1 VCVPVTV
8 PVTKFTLVCFISVC
22 DIVCWQGL
30 PVTGNKQELV
40 ERLQAAVGSD
50 LLDEND
56 DDLDQEEE
64 EQLSDEA
71 IKKAEAELQ
80 AQGDTSF
87 SEVEDHT
94 PKKTGSASEVDLFS
108 TLSAGAGIC
117 RKSKC

>member
-1 VCVPVTV
+1 
-8 PVTKFTLVCFISVC
+8 
-22 DIVCWQGL
+22 
-30 PVTGNKQELV
+30 LV

-87 SEVEDHT
+87 SEAADQS
-94 PKKTGSASEVDLFS
+94 PKKTGPASEVDLILYVKYF
-108 TLSAGAGIC
+108 C
-117 RKSKC
+117 

>member
-1 VCVPVTV
+1 M
-8 PVTKFTLVCFISVC
+8 
-22 DIVCWQGL
+22 
-30 PVTGNKQELV
+30 

-87 SEVEDHT
+87 SEAADKTLTKDAAAAEVHRSILRDPVECALSVGKFKSRDIYFDYWTHLIDADHT
-94 PKKTGSASEVDLFS
+94 CSMAGLGSH
-108 TLSAGAGIC
+108 
-117 RKSKC
+117 K

>member
-1 VCVPVTV
+1 M
-8 PVTKFTLVCFISVC
+8 
-22 DIVCWQGL
+22 
-30 PVTGNKQELV
+30 

-80 AQGDTSF
+80 A
-87 SEVEDHT
+87 
-94 PKKTGSASEVDLFS
+94 
-108 TLSAGAGIC
+108 
-117 RKSKC
+117 